1 MFFIVLFKSV
11 FLQILFSFAFVCL
24 DFENPQRQAHMLFKC
39 VRCSFHYES
48 CSVAICG
55 IVPVLALW
63 EHCNRMCIL
72 LQWMLSQ
79 GSFPFFWDREKT
91 RKWSLTN
98 YNCSNITNKRYNS
111 KRKSISIWRSVP
123 LGSSDSWCKLL
134 KETMALPQKCK
145 TSKYTVDSQWKQEN
159 ITQFKIIIFC
169 PHHFKTEKQSSKLA
183 PSGSKPTCASFKDL
197 SEMCIWSRQKHLLAF
212 CWRLSPTKGQQMFLS
227 EPDAHSKHG
236 YFLFWTQEPYFGHD
250 FGWAFTATTKRLNSL
265 KKNWKTVTISV
276 LLLLLW
282 LWHLVK
288 VHRTGMKVLS
298 SSTKHQRSHLQS
310 KFEKGNANV
319 CVTGSLKA
327 KQRRKSTQH

>member
-1 MFFIVLFKSV
+1 
-11 FLQILFSFAFVCL
+11 
-24 DFENPQRQAHMLFKC
+24 
-39 VRCSFHYES
+39 
-48 CSVAICG
+48 
-55 IVPVLALW
+55 
-63 EHCNRMCIL
+63 
-72 LQWMLSQ
+72 
-79 GSFPFFWDREKT
+79 
-91 RKWSLTN
+91 
-98 YNCSNITNKRYNS
+98 
-111 KRKSISIWRSVP
+111 
-123 LGSSDSWCKLL
+123 
-134 KETMALPQKCK
+134 MALPQKCK

-159 ITQFKIIIFC
+159 ITQFKIFFCC

-212 CWRLSPTKGQQMFLS
+212 CWRLSPTKGQQMFLAFVGGYLQQKANKCFCQNQMHTQNMATSFS
-227 EPDAHSKHG
+227 EPRNHILGMILA
-236 YFLFWTQEPYFGHD
+236 GHLLPLQKD
-250 FGWAFTATTKRLNSL
+250 SIHK